1 MSGGPPMQPLNFRQ
15 LSQELMETRSEEF
28 LERMRSRRS
37 VRFFKTDPVPLDV
50 VRRCIDSAA
59 QAPSGANKQPWT
71 FVLVTDP
78 ELKRQIRVAAEVEE
92 REFYANRANDAW
104 LADLEAFGTD
114 DDKPFLQEAPAL
126 IVCFAQKNA
135 PDGGQHYYVQTS
147 IGLACGFLIA
157 ALHDAGLATLTHTPS
172 PMKFLAK
179 ILDRP
184 RNEKP
189 FLLLPVGYPTDDC
202 DVPAISR
209 KTRNEYLVEKH
220 RN

>member
-1 MSGGPPMQPLNFRQ
+1 MRPLDFTQ
-15 LSQELMETRSEEF
+15 LPEELMHSRSREF
-28 LERMRSRRS
+28 LERVRSRRS

-78 ELKRQIRVAAEVEE
+78 ELKQQIRVAAEIEE
-92 REFYANRANDAW
+92 REFYATRANDTW
-104 LADLEAFGTD
+104 LADLEAIGTD
-114 DDKPFLQEAPAL
+114 NEKPFLVEAPAL

-135 PDGGQHYYVQTS
+135 PGGGQHYYVQTS
-147 IGLACGFLIA
+147 IGIACGFLIA

-172 PMKFLAK
+172 PMKFLAR
-179 ILDRP
+179 ILGRP

-189 FLLLPVGYPTDDC
+189 FLLLPVGYPKDDC
-202 DVPAISR
+202 EVPMITR
-209 KTRNEYLVEKH
+209 KPRDEYLVEKPGE
-220 RN
+220 